1 MCSSQ
6 GLLTFIDVAIE
17 FSKEEWECLSSA
29 QKALYRD
36 VMLENYNNLVSVGV
50 TLSKPE
56 LIICLEQQKEP
67 WIVDREK
74 TEGREPAL
82 SCGHNKALFPK
93 VCIEDYF
100 QKEITQQFEHN
111 DLSDL
116 QRKKFW
122 EYRDGSEKHKKCHHG
137 NVLLGK
143 HIYLFSEKDKEA
155 RISPERTQSESLPII
170 QLETALI
177 KCSQQVLKYNSVL
190 HTNVEPFKSDICM
203 NKLDFWNYL
212 TSNTLLDNIT
222 PSYEQRRFWRQEST
236 EYHEYENYF
245 PKNLLQLCQPVN
257 LCDEFYNLDQCKKMT
272 MYAMKLGSYHERDAS
287 ANANRLYDINIVYQN
302 PLRKYYLNI
311 LHRGILYKGNIL
323 HDSLHKRITSK
334 NKISNSV
341 SEIQDNPERRQAISN
356 NYYQLFFQLL
366 EYATE
371 KIHKYDDNY
380 GILNQSLIL
389 QLYNAM
395 WMKEDDSR
403 YTCDAYMNA
412 TIESSKLQRDN
423 INHINRII
431 FKDLTCEKFLNFYK
445 YIFPHVSVH
454 KGEGTQ
460 KAKVFTQTPNIQA
473 HQSIHKRD
481 KPYKCKECGKS
492 FSCFSRLK
500 VHHRNHTGDKSYK
513 CNECGRSFSHSSC
526 LRVHHRIHTGDNP
539 YKCKECGRSFSHSSS
554 LRVHHRIHT
563 GDKPYKCNKCGK
575 SFTQS
580 SDLKIHYRLHTGDK
594 PYKCNKCGKSFTQ
607 SSQLHVHYRIHTGE
621 KPYKCHEC
629 GRSFTYSSSL
639 RVHHRIHTG
648 DKPYKCTECG
658 KSFAHSSSLRNHHR
672 IHTGDKLYKCNKC
685 GKSFTQS
692 SQLQIHYRIHTG
704 EKPFKCTECGKSFT
718 RSSYLKVHHRIH
730 TGDKPYKCTECGKS
744 FTRSSYLKVHH
755 RIHTERNLTNSMNV
769 GNPSPVLPVLEITT
783 ASIIETHPTNS
794 NKCGKSFTQSS
805 HLFIQYRIPTEE
817 ELHYKC
823 NECGKS
829 FTIPPV
835 SEFTTESM

>member
-1 MCSSQ
+1 MCSQ

-17 FSKEEWECLSSA
+17 FSKEEWECLNSA

-56 LIICLEQQKEP
+56 VIICLEQRKEP
-67 WIVDREK
+67 WIVDGEK
-74 TEGREPAL
+74 REGREPAL

-93 VCIEDYF
+93 VCIENYF
-100 QKEITQQFEHN
+100 QKEITRQFEHN
-111 DLSDL
+111 YLSDL

-122 EYRDGSEKHKKCHHG
+122 GYRDSSEKHKKCHHG
-137 NVLLGK
+137 N
-143 HIYLFSEKDKEA
+143 
-155 RISPERTQSESLPII
+155 SESLPII

-190 HTNVEPFKSDICM
+190 HTNVEPFKSDIWM

-212 TSNTLLDNIT
+212 SSNTLVDNIK
-222 PSYEQRRFWRQEST
+222 PSYEQRSFWRQEST
-236 EYHEYENYF
+236 EYHECENYF

-257 LCDEFYNLDQCKKMT
+257 LCDEFYNLDPCKKMT

-287 ANANRLYDINIVYQN
+287 ANANRLYDINIGYQN

-356 NYYQLFFQLL
+356 NYYQLSFQLL
-366 EYATE
+366 EYTTE

-431 FKDLTCEKFLNFYK
+431 FKDLT
-445 YIFPHVSVH
+445 
-454 KGEGTQ
+454 
-460 KAKVFTQTPNIQA
+460 
-473 HQSIHKRD
+473 
-481 KPYKCKECGKS
+481 
-492 FSCFSRLK
+492 
-500 VHHRNHTGDKSYK
+500 YK

-526 LRVHHRIHTGDNP
+526 LRVHHRIHTGDKP
-539 YKCKECGRSFSHSSS
+539 YKCNVCGKSFSHSSS

-594 PYKCNKCGKSFTQ
+594 PYKCNKCAKSFTQ
-607 SSQLHVHYRIHTGE
+607 SSQLHTHYRIHTGD
-621 KPYKCHEC
+621 KPYKCNKCGKSFTTSSQLQAHYRIHTGDKPYKCTEC
-629 GRSFTYSSSL
+629 GKSFTSSSYLKVHHSIHTRDKSYKCTECGKSFAHSSSL
-639 RVHHRIHTG
+639 RIHHRIHTG
-648 DKPYKCTECG
+648 DKPYKCKKCGKSFTQSSQLQTHYRIHTGEKPFKCTECGKSFNQSSDLKIHYRIHTGDKPYKCNMCGKSFTRSSQLQAHYRLHTGDKPYKCTECGKSFTRSSNLKVHQRIHTGDKPYKCSECG

-692 SQLQIHYRIHTG
+692 SQLHVHYRIHTG
-704 EKPFKCTECGKSFT
+704 DKPYKFNECGKSFT
-718 RSSYLKVHHRIH
+718 RSSSLRDHHSIH
-730 TGDKPYKCTECGKS
+730 NRDTPYK
-744 FTRSSYLKVHH
+744 
-755 RIHTERNLTNSMNV
+755 
-769 GNPSPVLPVLEITT
+769 
-783 ASIIETHPTNS
+783 
-794 NKCGKSFTQSS
+794 
-805 HLFIQYRIPTEE
+805 
-817 ELHYKC
+817 
-823 NECGKS
+823 
-829 FTIPPV
+829 
-835 SEFTTESM
+835 